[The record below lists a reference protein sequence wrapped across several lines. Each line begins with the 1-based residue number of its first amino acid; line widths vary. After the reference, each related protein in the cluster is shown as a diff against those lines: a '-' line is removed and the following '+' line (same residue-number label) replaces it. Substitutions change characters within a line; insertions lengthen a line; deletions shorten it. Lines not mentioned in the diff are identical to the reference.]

1 MDNLLNDS
9 IFIDIR
15 NKYINEDS
23 PLGDFLKD
31 IETCHTILFRNLQEL
46 KHFIYGH
53 DYYWCYEPYK
63 RLNRLYKY
71 RQKK

>member
-1 MDNLLNDS
+1 MDNLLNDP

-15 NKYINEDS
+15 NNYINEDS
-23 PLGDFLKD
+23 TLSDFLKD
-31 IETCHTILFRNLQEL
+31 IETGHTIFRSLQEL
-46 KHFIYGH
+46 KHFIYDH
-53 DYYWCYEPYK
+53 EYYWCYEPYN